1 MNKIN
6 PYLIGHYGLINYI
19 VRIFLGLILHISV
32 IGVFVIFSLLMF
44 EIIYTV
50 KENNFLLCVVYCHI
64 FVFFY
69 FISKCSTKFID
80 ILTNKLEDIEYKCV
94 SFIESLVVL
103 FS

>member
-19 VRIFLGLILHISV
+19 VRIFLALILHISV
-32 IGVFVIFSLLMF
+32 IGIFVIFSLLIF

-50 KENNFLLCVVYCHI
+50 KENNFLLCAVYCAL
-64 FVFFY
+64 FAFFY

-80 ILTNKLEDIEYKCV
+80 IVTNKLEEVEYQCV
-94 SFIESLVVL
+94 SFIESFFV
-103 FS
+103 